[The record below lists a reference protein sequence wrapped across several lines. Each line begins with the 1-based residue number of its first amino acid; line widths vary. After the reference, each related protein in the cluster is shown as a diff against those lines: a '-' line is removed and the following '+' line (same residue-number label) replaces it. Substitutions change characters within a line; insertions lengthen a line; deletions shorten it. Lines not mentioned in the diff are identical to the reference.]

1 MSQTWVSS
9 FHRAGS
15 TGFAPIGPPLTTPT
29 FIPGSGTYTSS
40 QVVSISSGTAQA
52 TIYYTTDGSVP
63 SPASTRYIGPFT
75 VSTTT
80 TVNAIAVAPGFSNSP
95 IGSATYLLTSLNFQ
109 GATLAGFT
117 PGVAYSQ
124 NVAGF
129 VSGGTPNYTFL
140 FVSSTGT
147 DVWFVDTAGNI
158 TGTPG
163 GVSIV
168 TDAGILE
175 VTDTGVQIAT

>member
-15 TGFAPIGPPLTTPT
+15 TGFVPIGPPLATPT
-29 FIPGSGTYTSS
+29 FIPGSGTYSSS
-40 QVVSISSGTAQA
+40 QLVSIFASGS
-52 TIYYTTDGSVP
+52 IHYTTDGSTP
-63 SPASTRYIGPFT
+63 TPASALYTGPIT
-75 VSTTT
+75 VSSNETLS
-80 TVNAIAVAPGFSNSP
+80 AIAVSPGFANSA
-95 IGSATYLLTSLNFQ
+95 IGTATYLFSSLSFQ

-140 FVSSTGT
+140 FVASTGP
-147 DVWFVDTAGNI
+147 DAWFVDSAGNI

-163 GVSIV
+163 GVSIA

-175 VTDTGVQIAT
+175 VTDTGVQITT